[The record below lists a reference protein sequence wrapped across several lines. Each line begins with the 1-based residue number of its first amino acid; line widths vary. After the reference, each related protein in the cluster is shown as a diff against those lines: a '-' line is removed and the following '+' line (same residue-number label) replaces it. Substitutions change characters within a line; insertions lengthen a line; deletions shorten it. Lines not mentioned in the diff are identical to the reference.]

1 MKHLQISHLLFS
13 LKLEERIL
21 IVHRFCNP
29 TLVIEPK
36 RRRERVGELIVNV
49 PSPEVVTEAVAATRT
64 GHFMVTR
71 IPSITILVA
80 TIRPSGKTSSRT
92 S

>member
-29 TLVIEPK
+29 ALVIESE
-36 RRRERVGELIVNV
+36 RRRERVGGLIVNV
-49 PSPEVVTEAVAATRT
+49 LGPEVVAEAVAA
-64 GHFMVTR
+64 
-71 IPSITILVA
+71 I
-80 TIRPSGKTSSRT
+80 RT
-92 S
+92 SHFTVAGVGLADCF

>member
-29 TLVIEPK
+29 ALVIESEW
-36 RRRERVGELIVNV
+36 RRERVGGLIVNV
-49 PSPEVVTEAVAATRT
+49 PGPEVVTEAVAAIRT

-71 IPSITILVA
+71 IPSITIEPLV
-80 TIRPSGKTSSRT
+80 R
-92 S
+92 